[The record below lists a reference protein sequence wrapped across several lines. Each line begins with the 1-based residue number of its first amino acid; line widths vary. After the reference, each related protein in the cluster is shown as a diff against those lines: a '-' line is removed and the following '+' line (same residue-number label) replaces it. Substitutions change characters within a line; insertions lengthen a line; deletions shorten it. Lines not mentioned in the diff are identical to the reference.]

1 MKRLYIISIVAVVS
15 LACSGDND
23 NAHTTATTFVS
34 PPPRQVLQE
43 SRRQRVPPPESV
55 HPMRAYTDKPFLFFN
70 LPNGKTFREGEE
82 VVINFTLVNAKL
94 REDGGDFR
102 IRYMVDD
109 DDIKWIDRQEDV
121 VLTGWLPGKHTIGL
135 ELVGADSWPLR
146 DNILTRE
153 ITVVK

>member
-1 MKRLYIISIVAVVS
+1 MQRLSIIAIIAVVS
-15 LACSGDND
+15 LACSGGND
-23 NAHTTATTFVS
+23 NSHTTATTFVS

-43 SRRQRVPPPESV
+43 ARRPSVTPV
-55 HPMRAYTDKPFLFFN
+55 HPVRADTDKPLLVFS
-70 LPNGKTFREGEE
+70 LPNGKTFREGED

-94 REDGGDFR
+94 RDDGGDFR

-109 DDIKWIDRQEDV
+109 EDMKWIDRQEDV
-121 VLTGWLPGKHTIGL
+121 VLTGWLPGEHTIRL
-135 ELVGADSWPLR
+135 ELVGADGWPLK

>member
-1 MKRLYIISIVAVVS
+1 MKRLCIISIIAGVS

-55 HPMRAYTDKPFLFFN
+55 HPMRAYIDKPFLFFN

-82 VVINFTLVNAKL
+82 VVINFSLVNAKL

-121 VLTGWLPGKHTIGL
+121 VLTGWLPGKHTIRL
-135 ELVGADSWPLR
+135 ELVGADGWPLR